1 MENEEQKVENSMN
14 SENTMDTSFVEEKKK
29 KGVIRIIF
37 NIFFTIVILV
47 ILGNAGLAV
56 YNFNQLSNQ
65 KEAIVFTDMVEE
77 KTEDKT
83 TKTYAQGL
91 FKIIF
96 EQDSKGE
103 KWTLKPFFLN

>member
-1 MENEEQKVENSMN
+1 MENEEQKIENSMN
-14 SENTMDTSFVEEKKK
+14 SENTMDTSFVEAKKK
-29 KGVIRIIF
+29 KGAIRIIF

-47 ILGNAGLAV
+47 ILGNAGVAV

-65 KEAIVFTDMVEE
+65 KKAIVFTDMVEE
-77 KTEDKT
+77 KKDDKT

-103 KWTLKPFFLN
+103 KWTLKPFFLD